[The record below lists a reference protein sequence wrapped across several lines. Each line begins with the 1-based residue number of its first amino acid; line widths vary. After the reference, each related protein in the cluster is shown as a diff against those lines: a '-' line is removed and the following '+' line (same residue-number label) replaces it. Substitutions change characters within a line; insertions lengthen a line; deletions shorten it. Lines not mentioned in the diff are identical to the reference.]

1 LARQCG
7 QNTLHAA
14 VMQTARVKREVIDH
28 VITGVY
34 FAVSVIEFYRCSVR
48 GSVTAKCPEFG

>member
-1 LARQCG
+1 
-7 QNTLHAA
+7 
-14 VMQTARVKREVIDH
+14 MQTARVKREVIDH